1 MTATSTVCV
10 RADHPALPG
19 HFPGNPIVPGVVLLT
34 KVLSLARTKVVTGAC
49 VTALSGVKFLA
60 YVRPDESVKVVFSP
74 VRPGIIRFEC
84 LCNETLIATGTLELD
99 VRRIPQ
105 ATIHGC

>member
-1 MTATSTVCV
+1 MSATSTVCIS
-10 RADHPALPG
+10 ADHPALPG

-34 KVLSLARTKVVTGAC
+34 KVISLARKKVVTGAR

-60 YVRPDESVKVVFSP
+60 HVRPGESVQVAFSP

-84 LCNETLIATGTLELD
+84 VCNETLIATGTLELQ
-99 VRRIPQ
+99 VRRVLHSVN
-105 ATIHGC
+105 HGC